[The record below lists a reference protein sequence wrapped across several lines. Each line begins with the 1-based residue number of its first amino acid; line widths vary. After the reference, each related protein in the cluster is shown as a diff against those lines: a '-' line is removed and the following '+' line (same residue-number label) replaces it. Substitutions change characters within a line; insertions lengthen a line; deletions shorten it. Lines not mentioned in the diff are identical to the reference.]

1 MYIANYLATEYKKDS
16 RVKNLLENIEFV
28 MVPIVNPDGIVVC
41 VCACVLV
48 VSSAIV
54 CCLLY
59 T

>member
-1 MYIANYLATEYKKDS
+1 MEYKKDS
-16 RVKNLLENIEFV
+16 RVKNLLDNIEFV